1 MCHARR
7 QLTTCLLLLALAGSN
22 AFAAGETA
30 FISREFDLWPSA
42 AALGGTAVSS
52 DDPLVALWVNPAGL
66 TAGPGQGGAMHSE
79 WIADTRSE
87 QIAAALGEM
96 ASVHWG
102 LSAHLVTTGDIP
114 LRPLQGG
121 VPVPLSQPL
130 GSFEARD
137 VSLGLSG
144 AFVPASRFAVGFSLR
159 YLAQKVYVDE
169 ASTLGIDLGVSWHHS
184 SRVRLAAAVSNLGP
198 ALDWGTGA
206 QVPLP
211 RSLRAGGTVDPVKSL
226 SVSADLW
233 LQRDR
238 STRGG
243 VGVEWRPAPVLAVR
257 TGYLAGSNS
266 QNLTVGFGLNWRGVG
281 FDYALAPMSNDLG
294 TTHRLALRIVPSR
307 FR

>member
-1 MCHARR
+1 MLKVIGGLAASA
-7 QLTTCLLLLALAGSN
+7 LLLVGSGVD

-52 DDPLVALWVNPAGL
+52 ADPLVALWVNPAGL
-66 TAGPGQGGAMHSE
+66 VDGPGQAGAMHSE

-87 QIAAALGEM
+87 QLAAALGKL
-96 ASVHWG
+96 ASIHWG
-102 LSAHLVTTGDIP
+102 LSAHLVTTEDIP

-130 GSFEARD
+130 GTFEARD
-137 VSLGLSG
+137 FALGLSG
-144 AFVPASRFAVGFSLR
+144 AFEPAKRWAVGFSLR

-169 ASTLGIDLGVSWHHS
+169 ASTLGFDLGLAWRHS
-184 SRVRLAAAVSNLGP
+184 PRLRLAAAVSNLGP
-198 ALDWGTGA
+198 SLDWGTGA

-211 RSLRAGGTVDPVKSL
+211 RSLRAGGTIDPVRTVSL
-226 SVSADLW
+226 SADLW

-238 STRGG
+238 SARGG

-257 TGYLAGSNS
+257 TGYLAGSDS

-281 FDYALAPMSNDLG
+281 LDYALAPMSNDLG